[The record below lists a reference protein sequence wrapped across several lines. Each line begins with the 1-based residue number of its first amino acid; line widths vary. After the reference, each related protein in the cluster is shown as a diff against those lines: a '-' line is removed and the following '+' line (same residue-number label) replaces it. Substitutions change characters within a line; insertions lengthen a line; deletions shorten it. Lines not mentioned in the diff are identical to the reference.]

1 MGAWGIGS
9 FDNDNACDWLLDLIE
24 GEDLAPLR
32 AAIAQVLADDDY
44 LDSDVAVEALAAIE
58 VLAATLGRPTA
69 AITDEDDLQAWLAR
83 LQPPADTALVREAL
97 RAIDRI
103 LAPESELRELWEET
117 DDYDDWRAVELGVA
131 RVRIG
136 NIDAIRSVAAGTAI
150 TLSPTAV

>member
-9 FDNDNACDWLLDLIE
+9 FDNDNACDWLLDLLD

-32 AAIAQVLADDDY
+32 AAIMQVLADDDY

-69 AITDEDDLQAWLAR
+69 AIADEDDLQAWLAR
-83 LQPPADTALVREAL
+83 LRPQADTALVREAL

-117 DDYDDWRAVELGVA
+117 EDYDDWRADVA
-131 RVRIG
+131 RL
-136 NIDAIRSVAAGTAI
+136 RSHLTV
-150 TLSPTAV
+150 